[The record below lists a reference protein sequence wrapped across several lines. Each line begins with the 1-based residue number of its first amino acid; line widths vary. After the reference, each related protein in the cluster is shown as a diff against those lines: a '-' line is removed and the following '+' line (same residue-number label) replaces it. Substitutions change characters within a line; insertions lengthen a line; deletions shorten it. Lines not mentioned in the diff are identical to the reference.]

1 MSWPGERENWRGE
14 SKPAVDRRSSGRP
27 LAGRTPSF
35 CSYADELVVVAGAT
49 SPSPSPSAPAAAV
62 TMGERA

>member
-1 MSWPGERENWRGE
+1 M
-14 SKPAVDRRSSGRP
+14 K